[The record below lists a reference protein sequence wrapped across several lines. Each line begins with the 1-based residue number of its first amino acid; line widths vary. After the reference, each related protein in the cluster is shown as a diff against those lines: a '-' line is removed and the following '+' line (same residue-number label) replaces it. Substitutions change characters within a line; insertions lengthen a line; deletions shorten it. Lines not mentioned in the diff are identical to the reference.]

1 MQPHYKQTV
10 AQDKKISQAKQECD
24 RISVYLSYYN
34 HFLNAR
40 KLKSFIVIFY
50 FFLQNLKHQN
60 MIKLLKKITIHINK
74 I

>member
-1 MQPHYKQTV
+1 MQPHYKQTA
-10 AQDKKISQAKQECD
+10 AQDKKISQEKQECD

-34 HFLNAR
+34 RFLNAR
-40 KLKSFIVIFY
+40 NLKSFIAVFY
-50 FFLQNLKHQN
+50 LFLHHLKHQN